1 MKDLK
6 NEKTLAAKEAVKYL
20 SDGQIVGLGSG
31 SSAYIAIAEIG
42 ELVKNGLAIKGVP
55 TSEKTRELAESLNI
69 PLLKIEDVDS
79 IDITIDGAD
88 EFTEDLQLIK
98 GGGSFLLKEKVVASL
113 SKQEIIITDSTK
125 KVELLGKFT
134 VPVEV
139 IPYAKNYVLAE
150 IKKLNGAGKIRLV
163 DGKPLVTEQGNLLI
177 DGDFGLIQNPA
188 ALAGQLTEI
197 VGVVEHGLFINI
209 ATTVIMGVGDS
220 TETFT
225 RA

>member
-6 NEKTLAAKEAVKYL
+6 HEKTLAAKEAVKYL
-20 SDGQIVGLGSG
+20 SNGQIVGLGSG
-31 SSAYIAIAEIG
+31 SSAYIAIGEIG
-42 ELVKNGLAIKGVP
+42 ELVKNGLDIKGVP

-125 KVELLGKFT
+125 KVEFLGKFT
-134 VPVEV
+134 VPIEV
-139 IPYAKNYVLAE
+139 IPYTQNYVLAQ
-150 IKKLNGAGKIRLV
+150 IQKLNGTGKIRLAE
-163 DGKPLVTEQGNLLI
+163 GKPLITEQGNVLI
-177 DGDFGLIQNPA
+177 DGDFGLIQDPA
-188 ALAGQLTEI
+188 LLAGQLTRI
-197 VGVVEHGLFINI
+197 VGVVEHGLFIGI
-209 ATTVIMGVGDS
+209 ATTVIMGVDDDVVI
-220 TETFT
+220 FNK
-225 RA
+225 

>member
-6 NEKTLAAKEAVKYL
+6 HDKTLAAKEAVKYL
-20 SDGQIVGLGSG
+20 SNGQVVGLGSG
-31 SSAYIAIAEIG
+31 SSAYIAIGEVG
-42 ELVKNGLAIKGVP
+42 ELVKNGLDIKGVP

-125 KVELLGKFT
+125 KVEFLGKFT
-134 VPVEV
+134 VPIEV
-139 IPYAKNYVLAE
+139 IPYAQNYVLAQ
-150 IKKLNGAGKIRLV
+150 IQKLNGTGKIRLAE
-163 DGKPLVTEQGNLLI
+163 GKPLITEQGNVLI
-177 DGDFGLIQNPA
+177 DGDFGLIQDPA
-188 ALAGQLTEI
+188 LLAGQLTRI
-197 VGVVEHGLFINI
+197 VGVVEHGLFIGI
-209 ATTVIMGVGDS
+209 ATTVIMGVDDDVVI
-220 TETFT
+220 FNK
-225 RA
+225 

>member
-6 NEKTLAAKEAVKYL
+6 HEKTLAAKEAVKYL

-42 ELVKNGLAIKGVP
+42 ELVKNGLNIKGVP

-113 SKQEIIITDSTK
+113 SKAEIIITDSTK
-125 KVELLGKFT
+125 KVGLLGKFT
-134 VPVEV
+134 VPIEV
-139 IPYAKNYVLAE
+139 VPYAQNYVLAQ
-150 IKKLNGAGKIRLV
+150 IQKLNGIGRIRLV
-163 DGKPLVTEQGNLLI
+163 EGKPLVTEQGNMLI
-177 DGDFGLIQNPA
+177 DGDFGLIEDPRE
-188 ALAGQLTEI
+188 LARQLIRI
-197 VGVVEHGLFINI
+197 VGVVEHGLFIDI
-209 ATTVIMGVGDS
+209 ATTVIMGVDDGF
-220 TETFT
+220 EIYN
-225 RA
+225 

>member
-6 NEKTLAAKEAVKYL
+6 HEKTLAAKEAVKYL
-20 SDGQIVGLGSG
+20 SNGQVVGLGSG
-31 SSAYIAIAEIG
+31 SSAYIAIGEVG
-42 ELVKNGLAIKGVP
+42 ELVKNGLDIKGVP

-125 KVELLGKFT
+125 KVEFLGKFT
-134 VPVEV
+134 VPIEV
-139 IPYAKNYVLAE
+139 IPYAQNYVLAQ
-150 IKKLNGAGKIRLV
+150 IQKLNGTGKIRLAE
-163 DGKPLVTEQGNLLI
+163 GKPLITEQGNVLI
-177 DGDFGLIQNPA
+177 DGDFGLIQDPA
-188 ALAGQLTEI
+188 LLAGQLTRI
-197 VGVVEHGLFINI
+197 VGVVEHGLFIGI
-209 ATTVIMGVGDS
+209 ATTVIMGVDDDVVI
-220 TETFT
+220 FNK
-225 RA
+225 